1 MYRKLSFGE
10 RKLWSFSA
18 AERRKSSRNKNN
30 FFLFL
35 SIFFFDHSS
44 HSSISVLLCFSV
56 LSLSF
61 PLPLFHSSNLPLF
74 FLFLSHFLSAIIWF
88 LLGYIRSPS
97 CPWDSL
103 ANSYSKISSITGSR
117 FNVSSCFNQ
126 APRNDLEWVK
136 DEQISSLSAQFQRSI
151 SFASAHFSSRLLSLS
166 LSFPLRVFFV
176 DEKTQK
182 RTVLFGYFFGLF
194 DLFFIFYFFEIFF
207 FRETT

>member
-1 MYRKLSFGE
+1 MLNVLICPLILTFFELSNYEGSLHF
-10 RKLWSFSA
+10 
-18 AERRKSSRNKNN
+18 
-30 FFLFL
+30 FFL
-35 SIFFFDHSS
+35 
-44 HSSISVLLCFSV
+44 
-56 LSLSF
+56 
-61 PLPLFHSSNLPLF
+61 